1 MRHLPEGLSGGLPLQ
16 ETLFA
21 LDGGQWAVRRSIA
34 RVLVVLPVLSE
45 MALGPPRLLP
55 ASQTPCDEHLR
66 VCSILLRSLL
76 FANCISLLSSS
87 LHLMVGWILSF
98 FLLFL
103 SE

>member
-1 MRHLPEGLSGGLPLQ
+1 MRHLPEGLSRGLPLQ

-21 LDGGQWAVRRSIA
+21 LDGGQGAVGRSIA
-34 RVLVVLPVLSE
+34 RVLAALPMPSE

-66 VCSILLRSLL
+66 VCSILLGSLL

-87 LHLMVGWILSF
+87 LHLMVGCVLYFFSF
-98 FLLFL
+98 K
-103 SE
+103 